1 MRMVMVPLG
10 LSKSP
15 IPASLP
21 SPPLY
26 ASLLGK
32 HKRDTKR
39 ALLSSR
45 TEPSI
50 RHYYVLS
57 ESGSAELQPYVSIS
71 WREHLRNERYR
82 LITYSVFPS
91 SNVTGYLLKFI
102 YFCSVQKA
110 WFLNFTIS
118 CGGML
123 VEAVLFS
130 RIGVSDVGAFPR
142 YLREASL

>member
-1 MRMVMVPLG
+1 MVGVARVAGRGDRLRDRRRERGRKVAREERVLRPRRAAVGLEEVPCGLALLARRGRCVLVMVPLG
-10 LSKSP
+10 LSKPP

-26 ASLLGK
+26 ANLLGK
-32 HKRDTKR
+32 HKHDTKR

-57 ESGSAELQPYVSIS
+57 ESGSAEPQPYVSIS

-82 LITYSVFPS
+82 LIT
-91 SNVTGYLLKFI
+91 
-102 YFCSVQKA
+102 
-110 WFLNFTIS
+110 
-118 CGGML
+118 
-123 VEAVLFS
+123 
-130 RIGVSDVGAFPR
+130 
-142 YLREASL
+142 